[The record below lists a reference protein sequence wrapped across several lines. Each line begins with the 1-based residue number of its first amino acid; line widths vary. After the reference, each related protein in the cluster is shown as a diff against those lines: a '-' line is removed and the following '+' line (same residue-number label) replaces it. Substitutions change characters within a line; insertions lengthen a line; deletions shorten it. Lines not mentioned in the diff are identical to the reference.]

1 MNIRERKMEL
11 RKEIEHKRSMLS
23 DIERAT
29 KQKQIN
35 ERLIQLGT
43 ERLSS
48 GQGATLLTYMPFRSE
63 PDVTPFMEWCWKAG
77 VRVLLPRVV
86 PETRSLILH
95 EIDSYRGI
103 DNGTYGI
110 REPKLDSPV
119 ERDIS
124 TLSMVLVPG
133 LAFDREFGRLGY
145 GGGYYDR
152 FMQLFAGRGVSRP
165 YSVAAAF
172 DVQIVPEVP
181 ASWHDFR
188 VDSLISESVQ
198 MVKK

>member
-23 DIERAT
+23 DIERAS

-63 PDVTPFMEWCWKAG
+63 PDVTPFMEWCWKEG

-95 EIDSYRGI
+95 EIDSYSGI

-110 REPKLDSPV
+110 REPKVDSPV

-133 LAFDREFGRLGY
+133 LVFDRDFGRLGY

-172 DVQIVPEVP
+172 DVQIVTEVP

-188 VDSLISESVQ
+188 VDGLITESVQ
-198 MVKK
+198 MAKI